1 MNKQNMKLNPHSGS
15 NFDEFLLDNGILK
28 DVEVVATKRV
38 ISYLIE
44 KLMKEKSITVTEMAR
59 RMNTSRSSVS
69 RLLDPENKSITL
81 NTLGQASKALGKKL
95 RITLEN

>member
-1 MNKQNMKLNPHSGS
+1 MNKQNIKLNPHSGS

-28 DVEVVATKRV
+28 DVEVVATKRI

>member
-1 MNKQNMKLNPHSGS
+1 MKLNPHSGS